1 MQVCVPD
8 HVLAVRDQLLL
19 AVRQAAGQAEPLL
32 SLQHRGRGLLRS
44 AVPGVGMTIIFTN
57 YKPLIVLQGVDPGE
71 EEGDELDQFDDEDEG
86 WQAFV
91 FGL

>member
-1 MQVCVPD
+1 MFQITCWRCGTNFCWLCGKRLDKQNPYSHFNIVGGDCFGALFQV
-8 HVLAVRDQLLL
+8 
-19 AVRQAAGQAEPLL
+19 
-32 SLQHRGRGLLRS
+32 RGGEHDFL
-44 AVPGVGMTIIFTN
+44 TN
-57 YKPLIVLQGVDPGE
+57 YKPFIVVQGVDPGE